1 MSQDPEY
8 DVLIV
13 GGRAAGASL
22 ALLLARQGRRV
33 IIADRDEF
41 PSDTMS
47 THFMS
52 SVAVG
57 GLHRLGVLGDILA
70 AGFRPITR
78 IRNWVGDCCFEG
90 PSGPPGVF
98 SLAPR
103 RIVLDSALM
112 NHAVKAGAQFVPRTR
127 VEGLIHEDGRVAGAT
142 LQTVGGERREV
153 RARVVVGADGRS
165 SRVAEWVGASEY
177 DAVAAMRP
185 AYYSYFHGVLPR
197 DEATVEV
204 MFGRD
209 QIGFLFPMRED
220 EDCIAIEMQPE
231 DFDDFR
237 SDHIAA
243 FEARVRALPDMARR
257 MKSARHEGKIIGVK
271 GVENYFRKPFGPGW
285 ALTGDAGYLK
295 DPSTGTGIGDAIEQ
309 SFMLAE
315 ALGAWFDGS
324 EWEAT
329 MTAFQQRRDQ
339 TFKPMYDIT
348 LPFTRMRDIGPDEQ
362 ALLNAVFANP
372 SAARMVAY
380 GMGPLLPQ
388 MLPGPL
394 NVLTKRFSKLFAPA
408 AEPSKA

>member
-1 MSQDPEY
+1 MSQEPEY
-8 DVLIV
+8 DALIV

-70 AGFRPITR
+70 AGFRRITR

-98 SLAPR
+98 SLSPR
-103 RIVLDSALM
+103 RIVLDSVLM
-112 NHAVKAGAQFVPRTR
+112 NHAVKAGAEFVPRTR
-127 VEGLIHEDGRVAGAT
+127 VEGVLQEDGRVAGAT

-153 RARVVVGADGRS
+153 RARIVVGADGRS
-165 SRVAEWVGASEY
+165 SRVAEWVGASKY
-177 DAVAAMRP
+177 DAVPAMRP
-185 AYYSYFHGVLPR
+185 AYYGYFHGIVPR

-231 DFDDFR
+231 DFEDFR
-237 SDHIAA
+237 SDHTAA
-243 FEARVRALPDMARR
+243 FEARARALPDMARR
-257 MKSARHEGKIIGVK
+257 MKGASLEGKIIGVK
-271 GVENYFRKPFGPGW
+271 GIDNYFRKPYGPGW

-295 DPSTGTGIGDAIEQ
+295 DPSTGTGIGDAIEV
-309 SFMLAE
+309 SFMLAD

-324 EWEAT
+324 ELEAT

-348 LPFTRMRDIGPDEQ
+348 LAFTRLHDIGPADQ

-372 SAARMVAY
+372 AAARMVAY

-394 NVLTKRFSKLFAPA
+394 NLLTQRFSKMFAPA
-408 AEPSKA
+408 PEPSKA